1 LSAKKI
7 LLVDD
12 SSTLLLMEQ
21 MALGAGGYEL
31 ISARDGESAV
41 RAAIAHLPD
50 LLVLDA
56 LTPKLDGFEVCRRL
70 REHDLTR
77 KIPVLLVTA
86 QPEQTGEEDEE
97 NAARGRS
104 GFSGHITKPI
114 QGPELLA
121 KVKSLLEEGERGTER

>member
-1 LSAKKI
+1 MSAKKI

-41 RAAIAHLPD
+41 RAAFAHLPD

-56 LTPKLDGFEVCRRL
+56 LAPKLDGFEVCRRL

-77 KIPVLLVTA
+77 KIPILLVTA
-86 QPEQTGEEDEE
+86 PEDANPE
-97 NAARGRS
+97 NTARSRS
-104 GFSGHITKPI
+104 GYSGHITRPI

-121 KVKSLLEEGERGTER
+121 KVKSLLEEGERGTEP

>member
-41 RAAIAHLPD
+41 RAAFAHLPD

-56 LTPKLDGFEVCRRL
+56 LAPKLDGFEVCRRL
-70 REHDLTR
+70 REHELTR
-77 KIPVLLVTA
+77 KIPILLVTA
-86 QPEQTGEEDEE
+86 PGEEENEE
-97 NAARGRS
+97 NTAWAGS
-104 GFSGHITKPI
+104 GCSGHITRPI